1 MIYPPIGN
9 LLKQI
14 GTKDEAGNVTSG
26 TRYSLVIM
34 TSKRARQLGN
44 EENGALSGDFDEAM
58 LEAIDEINEGKIKA
72 VPHYDFEEDN

>member
-9 LLKQI
+9 LLNQI
-14 GTKDEAGNVTSG
+14 GTKDENGKTQAG

-44 EENGALSGDFDEAM
+44 EENGKLAGNFDEAM
-58 LEAIDEINEGKIKA
+58 LAAIDEINEGKIKA
-72 VPHYDFEEDN
+72 VARYRSEEE

>member
-9 LLKQI
+9 LLKKI
-14 GTKDEAGNVTSG
+14 GTQNSEGKQTEG
-26 TRYSLVIM
+26 TRYSLVIL

-58 LEAIDEINEGKIKA
+58 LKAIDEINEGKIKA
-72 VPHYDFEEDN
+72 VPRYYEE